1 MQGDV
6 ATLQQQMTQVMSEN
20 LVLRQALAEES
31 RRRSVQE
38 EALRSLWGEVQHRQS
53 WAEQVSDGQDASFDM
68 SLSKRRMGSPEV
80 QSVLGPLG
88 SKSPREDT
96 GRHSKASSQR
106 AGDSVTY
113 F

>member
-38 EALRSLWGEVQHRQS
+38 EALRSLWGEVQHLQS

-68 SLSKRRMGSPEV
+68 SFSKRRMGSPEV
-80 QSVLGPLG
+80 QSVLG